1 MKKIISFFIIIS
13 CVFFAQAQSEPIKKD
28 VELASVELAFRTVA
42 LMHCENIMIKNIPVE
57 IDDKKKTDM
66 IEKVCDCY
74 TGKIADKMDWDKYY
88 NMSDKE
94 RDMYSTDIEKNNRN
108 EVIQE
113 CKKELNNNIVQEGF
127 ADAHKKIDCR
137 EGLISRKE
145 GYDGASTFEKFKI
158 RWDSNVRKSVEKR
171 AKECRFSD
179 DKKFYTVMEKDRTND
194 VINGISFLFCISLVL
209 IIAFLSKNK
218 KS

>member
-1 MKKIISFFIIIS
+1 MKNFMFFIIIN

-42 LMHCENIMIKNIPVE
+42 LMHCENMMIKNAPVK
-57 IDDKKKTDM
+57 IDNKKKTDI

-74 TGKIADKMDWDKYY
+74 IGKIADKIDWNKYY

-94 RDMYSTDIEKNNRN
+94 RDTYSADIEKNNRN

-137 EGLISRKE
+137 EGLISGKDI
-145 GYDGASTFEKFKI
+145 YDTASAFEKFKI
-158 RWDSNVRKSVEKR
+158 RWDSKVQKMVEKG
-171 AKECRFSD
+171 AKDCPFGD
-179 DKKFYTVMEKDRTND
+179 DKKFLYIMEKDRTND
-194 VINGISFLFCISLVL
+194 VINGVSFLFCISLVL
-209 IIAFLSKNK
+209 ILTFYFKRTK
-218 KS
+218 KK